1 MREIEIARGGFTVF
15 ARVLGDARAPALLY
29 LQGGPG
35 FPAPRQRFEWVSHAL
50 ERGYQVVLLDQRGT
64 GRSTR
69 IDSATPELIRTD
81 VLASLRADEIVAD
94 AEALREEMGLDRW
107 DVLGQSFGGFCLMH
121 YLAAHPDSVGRALF
135 TGGVP
140 SIGEG
145 ADEVYRATFA
155 KLKRRHLQFN
165 EAYPAAEAMVREV
178 CRHLEA
184 QEELLPTGERL
195 SARRLRTV
203 GIELG
208 REGGFESLA
217 RLFEAPFHPNG
228 RLRTVGIELGREGG
242 FESLARLFE
251 APFHQNGRLR
261 TDFLAEVGERVSFA
275 KGPLYAAVHETIY
288 GGTVPGSTNWAA
300 ERVSRELA
308 GFGPDASPDDE
319 EFYLTGEHIFA
330 FQFDEDPALRPFQ
343 AVAHELADK
352 DDWPNLY
359 AGLSGDYDAYAAVYT
374 DDIFVPRELSLQTAS
389 AIGAQV
395 FETDAYQ
402 HDGLRRH
409 GEAVLGR
416 LLDMAGV

>member
-1 MREIEIARGGFTVF
+1 MMREIECSRGGFTVF
-15 ARVLGDARAPALLY
+15 ARVLGDTQAPALLY

-81 VLASLRADEIVAD
+81 VLTQLRADEIVAD

-121 YLAAHPDSVGRALF
+121 YLAAHPEGVGRALF

-155 KLKRRHLQFN
+155 KLKHRHLQFN
-165 EAYPAAEAMVREV
+165 EAYPDAERMMREV

-217 RLFEAPFHPNG
+217 RLFEAPFH
-228 RLRTVGIELGREGG
+228 R
-242 FESLARLFE
+242 
-251 APFHQNGRLR
+251 NGRLR

-288 GGTVPGSTNWAA
+288 GGTVPGATNWAA

-308 GFGPDASPDDE
+308 GFHPDASPDDE
-319 EFYLTGEHIFA
+319 EFYLTGEHIFP
-330 FQFDEDPALRPFQ
+330 FQFDEDPALRPFKQ
-343 AVAHELADK
+343 VAHELAEK
-352 DDWPNLY
+352 DDWSNLY
-359 AGLSGDYDAYAAVYT
+359 AGLSDDYNAYAAVYT
-374 DDIFVPRELSLQTAS
+374 DDVFVPRELSLQTAS

-402 HDGLRRH
+402 HDGLRHH

>member
-1 MREIEIARGGFTVF
+1 MMREIEITRGRFTVF
-15 ARVLGDARAPALLY
+15 ARVLGEPQAPALLY

-121 YLAAHPDSVGRALF
+121 YLAGRPEGVGKALF

-155 KLKRRHLQFN
+155 KLKHRHLQFN
-165 EAYPAAEAMVREV
+165 EAYPDAERMMREV
-178 CRHLEA
+178 CRHLEV

-217 RLFEAPFHPNG
+217 RLFEAPFHRN
-228 RLRTVGIELGREGG
+228 
-242 FESLARLFE
+242 S
-251 APFHQNGRLR
+251 RLR

-288 GGTVPGSTNWAA
+288 GGTVPGATNWAA
-300 ERVSRELA
+300 ERVSRELE
-308 GFGPDASPDDE
+308 GFAPDASPDDA
-319 EFYLTGEHIFA
+319 EFYLTGEHIFP

-343 AVAHELADK
+343 AVAHELAEK
-352 DDWPNLY
+352 DDWSNLY
-359 AGLSGDYDAYAAVYT
+359 AGLRGDYDAYAAVYT

-395 FETDAYQ
+395 FETDTYQ
-402 HDGLRRH
+402 HDGLRHH
-409 GEAVLGR
+409 GAAVLGR
-416 LLDMAGV
+416 LLDMAGA

>member
-1 MREIEIARGGFTVF
+1 MMREIEITRGRFTVF
-15 ARVLGDARAPALLY
+15 ARVLGEPQAPALLY

-155 KLKRRHLQFN
+155 KLKHRHLQFN
-165 EAYPAAEAMVREV
+165 EAYPDAERMMREV
-178 CRHLEA
+178 CRHLEV

-217 RLFEAPFHPNG
+217 RLFEAPFHRN
-228 RLRTVGIELGREGG
+228 
-242 FESLARLFE
+242 S
-251 APFHQNGRLR
+251 RLR

-288 GGTVPGSTNWAA
+288 GGTVPGATNWAA
-300 ERVSRELA
+300 ERVSCELA
-308 GFGPDASPDDE
+308 GFHPDASPDDE
-319 EFYLTGEHIFA
+319 EFYLTGEHIFP
-330 FQFDEDPALRPFQ
+330 FQFDEDPALRPFKQ
-343 AVAHELADK
+343 VAHELAEK
-352 DDWPNLY
+352 DDWSNLY
-359 AGLSGDYDAYAAVYT
+359 AGLRGDYDAYAAVYT

-395 FETDAYQ
+395 FETDTYQ
-402 HDGLRRH
+402 HDGLRHH
-409 GEAVLGR
+409 GAAVLGR
-416 LLDMAGV
+416 LLDMAGA

>member
-1 MREIEIARGGFTVF
+1 MMREIECSRGGFTVF
-15 ARVLGDARAPALLY
+15 ARVLGDPQAPALLY

-35 FPAPRQRFEWVSHAL
+35 FPAPRQRFEWVTHAL
-50 ERGYQVVLLDQRGT
+50 NRGYRVVLLDQRGT

-165 EAYPAAEAMVREV
+165 EAYPDAERMVREV

-208 REGGFESLA
+208 REDGFESLA
-217 RLFEAPFHPNG
+217 RLFEAPFHP
-228 RLRTVGIELGREGG
+228 
-242 FESLARLFE
+242 
-251 APFHQNGRLR
+251 NGRLR

-288 GGTVPGSTNWAA
+288 GGTVPGATNWAA
-300 ERVSRELA
+300 ERVSCELA
-308 GFGPDASPDDE
+308 GFHPDASPDDA
-319 EFYLTGEHIFA
+319 EFFLTGEHIFP
-330 FQFDEDPALRPFQ
+330 FQFDEDPALRPFTQ
-343 AVAHELADK
+343 VAHELAAK

-374 DDIFVPRELSLQTAS
+374 DDIFVPRELSLETAS

-395 FETDAYQ
+395 FETDNYQ

>member
-1 MREIEIARGGFTVF
+1 MMREIEITRGGFTVF
-15 ARVLGDARAPALLY
+15 ARVLGDPAAPALLY

-35 FPAPRQRFEWVSHAL
+35 FPAPRQRFEWVTHAL

-121 YLAAHPDSVGRALF
+121 YLAGRPEGVGKALF

-155 KLKRRHLQFN
+155 KLKHRHLQFN
-165 EAYPAAEAMVREV
+165 EAYPDAERMMREV
-178 CRHLEA
+178 CRHLEV

-217 RLFEAPFHPNG
+217 RLFEAPFHRN
-228 RLRTVGIELGREGG
+228 
-242 FESLARLFE
+242 S
-251 APFHQNGRLR
+251 RLR

-288 GGTVPGSTNWAA
+288 GGTVPGATNWAA
-300 ERVSRELA
+300 ERVSCELA
-308 GFGPDASPDDE
+308 GFHPDASPDDE
-319 EFYLTGEHIFA
+319 EFYLTGEHIFP
-330 FQFDEDPALRPFQ
+330 FQFDEDPALRPFKQ
-343 AVAHELADK
+343 VAHELAEK
-352 DDWPNLY
+352 DDWSNLY
-359 AGLSGDYDAYAAVYT
+359 AGLRGDYDAYAAVYT

-395 FETDAYQ
+395 FETDTYQ
-402 HDGLRRH
+402 HDGLRHH
-409 GEAVLGR
+409 GAAVLGR
-416 LLDMAGV
+416 LLDMAGA

>member
-1 MREIEIARGGFTVF
+1 MREIEFTRGGFTVF
-15 ARVLGDARAPALLY
+15 ARVIGDSHAPALLY

-35 FPAPRQRFEWVSHAL
+35 FPAPRQSFAWITHAL
-50 ERGYQVVLLDQRGT
+50 SRGYQVVLLDQRGT

-69 IDSATPELIRTD
+69 IDAATPSLID
-81 VLASLRADEIVAD
+81 AKVLTQLRADEIVAD
-94 AEALREEMGLDRW
+94 AEALREEMGLKRW

-121 YLAAHPDSVGRALF
+121 YLAAHPEGVGRALF

-140 SIGEG
+140 SISKG

-155 KLKRRHLQFN
+155 KLKHRNLQFN
-165 EAYPAAEAMVREV
+165 EQYPAAERMVREV

-184 QEELLPTGERL
+184 EEELLPTGERL
-195 SARRLRTV
+195 SAR
-203 GIELG
+203 
-208 REGGFESLA
+208 
-217 RLFEAPFHPNG
+217 

-275 KGPLYAAVHETIY
+275 KGPLYAAVHESIY
-288 GGTVPGSTNWAA
+288 GGTVPGATNWAA
-300 ERVSRELA
+300 ERVSAELD
-308 GFGPDASPDDE
+308 GFSPHAHPDDA
-319 EFYLTGEHIFA
+319 EFYLTGEHIFP
-330 FQFDEDPALRPFQ
+330 FQFDEDPALRPFAQ
-343 AVAHELADK
+343 VAHDLAEK

-359 AGLSGDYDAYAAVYT
+359 AGLGSDYDAYAAVYT
-374 DDIFVPRELSLQTAS
+374 DDIFVPRELSLETAS

-395 FETDAYQ
+395 FETDQFQ

>member
-1 MREIEIARGGFTVF
+1 MREITITRGGFTVF
-15 ARVLGDARAPALLY
+15 ARVIGDPKAPALLY

-35 FPAPRQRFEWVSHAL
+35 FPAPRQRFEWFTHAL

-107 DVLGQSFGGFCLMH
+107 VVLGQSFGGFCLLR
-121 YLAAHPDSVGRALF
+121 YLAAHPEGVGKALF

-140 SIGEG
+140 SIGKG

-155 KLKRRHLQFN
+155 KLKHRHLQFN
-165 EAYPAAEAMVREV
+165 EVYPHAERMVREV
-178 CRHLEA
+178 CRHLEV

-217 RLFEAPFHPNG
+217 RLFEAPFH
-228 RLRTVGIELGREGG
+228 
-242 FESLARLFE
+242 
-251 APFHQNGRLR
+251 HNGRLR

-275 KGPLYAAVHETIY
+275 KGPLYAAVHESIY
-288 GGTVPGSTNWAA
+288 GGTVPGATNWAA
-300 ERVSRELA
+300 ERVSRELD
-308 GFGPDASPDDE
+308 GFAPDASPDDAE
-319 EFYLTGEHIFA
+319 YYLTGEHIFP
-330 FQFDEDPALRPFQ
+330 FQFDEDPALRPFTQ
-343 AVAHELADK
+343 VAHELAAK
-352 DDWPNLY
+352 DDWSNLY
-359 AGLSGDYDAYAAVYT
+359 AGLSGNYDAYAAVYT

-409 GEAVLGR
+409 GAAVLGR

>member
-1 MREIEIARGGFTVF
+1 MEITRGGFTVF
-15 ARVLGDARAPALLY
+15 ARVLGDPHAPALLY

-35 FPAPRQRFEWVSHAL
+35 FPAPRQRFAWITHAL
-50 ERGYQVVLLDQRGT
+50 SRGYQVVLLDQRGT

-69 IDSATPELIRTD
+69 IDAATPSLID
-81 VLASLRADEIVAD
+81 AKVLTQLRADEIVAD
-94 AEALREEMGLDRW
+94 AEALREEMGLKQW

-121 YLAAHPDSVGRALF
+121 YLAAHPEGVGRALF

-140 SIGEG
+140 SISKG

-178 CRHLEA
+178 CRHLEGE
-184 QEELLPTGERL
+184 EELLPTGERL
-195 SARRLRTV
+195 SARRLRTL

-217 RLFEAPFHPNG
+217 RLFEAPFHP
-228 RLRTVGIELGREGG
+228 
-242 FESLARLFE
+242 
-251 APFHQNGRLR
+251 NGRLR

-288 GGTVPGSTNWAA
+288 GGTVPGATNWAA
-300 ERVSRELA
+300 ERVSAELE
-308 GFGPDASPDDE
+308 GFAPDAHPDDA
-319 EFYLTGEHIFA
+319 EFYLTGEHIFP
-330 FQFDEDPALRPFQ
+330 FQFDEDPALRPFTQ
-343 AVAHELADK
+343 VAHELAEK
-352 DDWPNLY
+352 DDWSNLY
-359 AGLSGDYDAYAAVYT
+359 AGLGSGYDAYAAVYT
-374 DDIFVPRELSLQTAS
+374 DDIFVPRELSLETAS

-395 FETDAYQ
+395 FATDQFQ

>member
-1 MREIEIARGGFTVF
+1 MMREIEITRGGFTVF
-15 ARVLGDARAPALLY
+15 ARVLGDPAAPALLY

-35 FPAPRQRFEWVSHAL
+35 FPAPRQRFEWVTHAL

-69 IDSATPELIRTD
+69 IDAATPSLID
-81 VLASLRADEIVAD
+81 AKVLTQLRADEIVAD

-155 KLKRRHLQFN
+155 KLKRRHLQFD
-165 EAYPAAEAMVREV
+165 EAYPDAERMVREV

-217 RLFEAPFHPNG
+217 RLFEASFHP
-228 RLRTVGIELGREGG
+228 
-242 FESLARLFE
+242 
-251 APFHQNGRLR
+251 NGRLR

-275 KGPLYAAVHETIY
+275 KGPLYAAVHESIY
-288 GGTVPGSTNWAA
+288 GGTVPGATNWAA

-308 GFGPDASPDDE
+308 GFHPDASPDDE
-319 EFYLTGEHIFA
+319 EFYLTGEHIFP
-330 FQFDEDPALRPFQ
+330 FQFDEDPALRPFKQ
-343 AVAHELADK
+343 VAHELAAK
-352 DDWPNLY
+352 DDWSNLY
-359 AGLSGDYDAYAAVYT
+359 AGLGSDYDAYAAVYT

-409 GEAVLGR
+409 GAAVLGR
-416 LLDMAGV
+416 LLDMAGA

>member
-1 MREIEIARGGFTVF
+1 MREIEITRGGFTVF
-15 ARVLGDARAPALLY
+15 ARVLGDPHAPALLY

-35 FPAPRQRFEWVSHAL
+35 FPAPRQRFAWITHAL
-50 ERGYQVVLLDQRGT
+50 SRGYQVVLLDQRGT

-69 IDSATPELIRTD
+69 IDAATPSLID
-81 VLASLRADEIVAD
+81 AKVLTQLRADEIVAD
-94 AEALREEMGLDRW
+94 AEALREEMGLKQW

-121 YLAAHPDSVGRALF
+121 YLAAHPEGVGRALF

-140 SIGEG
+140 SISKG

-178 CRHLEA
+178 CRHLEGE
-184 QEELLPTGERL
+184 EELLPTGERL
-195 SARRLRTV
+195 SARRLRTL

-217 RLFEAPFHPNG
+217 RLFEAPFHP
-228 RLRTVGIELGREGG
+228 
-242 FESLARLFE
+242 
-251 APFHQNGRLR
+251 NGRLR

-288 GGTVPGSTNWAA
+288 GGTVPGATNWAA
-300 ERVSRELA
+300 ERVSAELE
-308 GFGPDASPDDE
+308 GFAPDAHPDDA
-319 EFYLTGEHIFA
+319 EFYLTGEHIFP
-330 FQFDEDPALRPFQ
+330 FQFDEDPALRPFTQ
-343 AVAHELADK
+343 VAHELAEK
-352 DDWPNLY
+352 DDWSNLY
-359 AGLSGDYDAYAAVYT
+359 AGLGSGYDAYAAVYT
-374 DDIFVPRELSLQTAS
+374 DDIFVPRELSLETAS

-395 FETDAYQ
+395 FATDQFQ

>member
-1 MREIEIARGGFTVF
+1 MREITITRGGFTVF
-15 ARVLGDARAPALLY
+15 ARVIGDPAAPALLY

-35 FPAPRQRFEWVSHAL
+35 FPAPRQRFAWITYAL

-94 AEALREEMGLDRW
+94 AEALRQEMGLKRW

-121 YLAAHPDSVGRALF
+121 YLAAHPEGVGRALF

-140 SIGEG
+140 SIGES

-165 EAYPAAEAMVREV
+165 EQYPGAERMVREV

-217 RLFEAPFHPNG
+217 RLFEAPFH
-228 RLRTVGIELGREGG
+228 
-242 FESLARLFE
+242 
-251 APFHQNGRLR
+251 HNGRLR

-275 KGPLYAAVHETIY
+275 KGPLYAAVHESIY
-288 GGTVPGSTNWAA
+288 GGTVPGATNWAA
-300 ERVSRELA
+300 ERVSRELD
-308 GFGPDASPDDE
+308 GFAPDASPDDE
-319 EFYLTGEHIFA
+319 EFYLTGEHIFP
-330 FQFDEDPALRPFQ
+330 FQFDEDPALRPFTQ
-343 AVAHELADK
+343 VAHELAAK
-352 DDWPNLY
+352 DDWSNLY

>member
-1 MREIEIARGGFTVF
+1 MMREIEITRGGFTVF
-15 ARVLGDARAPALLY
+15 ARVLGDPAAPALLY

-35 FPAPRQRFEWVSHAL
+35 FPAPRQRFEWVTHAL

-94 AEALREEMGLDRW
+94 AEALREEVGLDRW

-121 YLAAHPDSVGRALF
+121 YLAARPEGVGKALF

-140 SIGEG
+140 SIDEG

-165 EAYPAAEAMVREV
+165 EAYPDAEAMVREV

-208 REGGFESLA
+208 REDGFESLA

-228 RLRTVGIELGREGG
+228 RLRT
-242 FESLARLFE
+242 
-251 APFHQNGRLR
+251 
-261 TDFLAEVGERVSFA
+261 DFLAEVGERVSFA
-275 KGPLYAAVHETIY
+275 KAPLYAAVHETIY
-288 GGTVPGSTNWAA
+288 GGTVPGATNWAA
-300 ERVSRELA
+300 ERVARELA
-308 GFGPDASPDDE
+308 GFHPDASPDDA

-395 FETDAYQ
+395 FETNAYQ

-416 LLDMAGV
+416 LLDMAGA

>member
-1 MREIEIARGGFTVF
+1 MMREIECSRGGFTVF
-15 ARVLGDARAPALLY
+15 ARVLGDTQAPALLY

-35 FPAPRQRFEWVSHAL
+35 FPAPRQRFAWISHAL

-81 VLASLRADEIVAD
+81 VLTQLRADEIVAD

-121 YLAAHPDSVGRALF
+121 YLATRPEGVGKAFF

-145 ADEVYRATFA
+145 ADEVYRATFT
-155 KLKRRHLQFN
+155 KLKHRHLQFN
-165 EAYPAAEAMVREV
+165 EAYPAAERMMREV

-228 RLRTVGIELGREGG
+228 RLRT
-242 FESLARLFE
+242 
-251 APFHQNGRLR
+251 
-261 TDFLAEVGERVSFA
+261 DFLAEVGERVSFA
-275 KGPLYAAVHETIY
+275 KGPLYAAMHETIY
-288 GGTVPGSTNWAA
+288 GGTVPGPTNWAA

-308 GFGPDASPDDE
+308 GFHPDASPDDE
-319 EFYLTGEHIFA
+319 EFYLTGEHIFP
-330 FQFDEDPALRPFQ
+330 FQFDEDPALRPFKQ
-343 AVAHELADK
+343 VAQKLAEK
-352 DDWPNLY
+352 DDWSNLY

-409 GEAVLGR
+409 GAAVLGR

>member
-1 MREIEIARGGFTVF
+1 MMREIECSRGGFTVF
-15 ARVLGDARAPALLY
+15 ARVLGDPAAPALLY

-35 FPAPRQRFEWVSHAL
+35 FPAPRQRFEWVTHAL
-50 ERGYQVVLLDQRGT
+50 NRGYRVVLLDQRGT

-165 EAYPAAEAMVREV
+165 EAYPGAERMVREV

-217 RLFEAPFHPNG
+217 RLFEAPFH
-228 RLRTVGIELGREGG
+228 R
-242 FESLARLFE
+242 
-251 APFHQNGRLR
+251 NGRLR

-288 GGTVPGSTNWAA
+288 GGTVPGATNWAA
-300 ERVSRELA
+300 ERVSRELD
-308 GFGPDASPDDE
+308 GFAPDASPDDE
-319 EFYLTGEHIFA
+319 EFYLTGEHIFP
-330 FQFDEDPALRPFQ
+330 FQFDEDPALRPFKQ
-343 AVAHELADK
+343 VAHELAEK
-352 DDWPNLY
+352 DDWSNLY
-359 AGLSGDYDAYAAVYT
+359 AGLRGDYDAYAAVYT

-395 FETDAYQ
+395 FETNAYQ

-416 LLDMAGV
+416 LLDMAGA

>member
-1 MREIEIARGGFTVF
+1 MMREIEITRGRFTVF
-15 ARVLGDARAPALLY
+15 ARVLGEPQAPALLY

-121 YLAAHPDSVGRALF
+121 YLAGRPEGVGKALF

-155 KLKRRHLQFN
+155 KLKHRHLQFN
-165 EAYPAAEAMVREV
+165 EAYPDAERMMREV
-178 CRHLEA
+178 CRHLEV

-217 RLFEAPFHPNG
+217 RLFEAPFHRN
-228 RLRTVGIELGREGG
+228 
-242 FESLARLFE
+242 S
-251 APFHQNGRLR
+251 RLR

-288 GGTVPGSTNWAA
+288 GGTVPGATNWAA
-300 ERVSRELA
+300 ERVSCELA
-308 GFGPDASPDDE
+308 GFHPDASPDDE
-319 EFYLTGEHIFA
+319 EFYLTGEHIFP
-330 FQFDEDPALRPFQ
+330 FQFDEDPALRPFKQ
-343 AVAHELADK
+343 VAHELAEK
-352 DDWPNLY
+352 DDWSNLY
-359 AGLSGDYDAYAAVYT
+359 AGLRGDYDAYAAVYT

-409 GEAVLGR
+409 GAAVLGR
-416 LLDMAGV
+416 LLDMAGA

>member
-1 MREIEIARGGFTVF
+1 MMREIEITRGRFTVF
-15 ARVLGDARAPALLY
+15 ARVLGEPQAPALLY

-155 KLKRRHLQFN
+155 KLKRRHLQFD
-165 EAYPAAEAMVREV
+165 EAYPDAERMVREV

-228 RLRTVGIELGREGG
+228 RLRT
-242 FESLARLFE
+242 
-251 APFHQNGRLR
+251 
-261 TDFLAEVGERVSFA
+261 DFLAEVGERVSFA
-275 KGPLYAAVHETIY
+275 KGPLYAAVHESIY
-288 GGTVPGSTNWAA
+288 GGTVPGATNWAA

-308 GFGPDASPDDE
+308 GFHPDASPDDE
-319 EFYLTGEHIFA
+319 EFYLTGEHIFP
-330 FQFDEDPALRPFQ
+330 FQFDEDPALRPFTQ
-343 AVAHELADK
+343 VAHELAEK
-352 DDWPNLY
+352 EDWANLY
-359 AGLSGDYDAYAAVYT
+359 AGLHGDYDAYAAVYT

-395 FETDAYQ
+395 FETDAYH

-409 GEAVLGR
+409 GAAVLGR
-416 LLDMAGV
+416 LLDMAGA

>member
-1 MREIEIARGGFTVF
+1 MMREIEITRGRFTVF
-15 ARVLGDARAPALLY
+15 ARVLGEPQAPALLY

-121 YLAAHPDSVGRALF
+121 YLAGRPEGVGKALF

-155 KLKRRHLQFN
+155 KLKHRHLQFN
-165 EAYPAAEAMVREV
+165 EAYPDAERMMREV
-178 CRHLEA
+178 CRHLEV

-217 RLFEAPFHPNG
+217 RLFEAPFHRN
-228 RLRTVGIELGREGG
+228 
-242 FESLARLFE
+242 S
-251 APFHQNGRLR
+251 RLR

-288 GGTVPGSTNWAA
+288 GGTVPGATNWAA
-300 ERVSRELA
+300 ERVSCELA
-308 GFGPDASPDDE
+308 GFHPDASPDDE
-319 EFYLTGEHIFA
+319 EFYLTGEHIFP
-330 FQFDEDPALRPFQ
+330 FQFDEDPALRPFKQ
-343 AVAHELADK
+343 VAHELAEK
-352 DDWPNLY
+352 DDWSNLY
-359 AGLSGDYDAYAAVYT
+359 AGLRGDYDAYAAVYT

-395 FETDAYQ
+395 FETDTYQ
-402 HDGLRRH
+402 HDGLRHH
-409 GEAVLGR
+409 GAAVLGR
-416 LLDMAGV
+416 LLDMAGA

>member
-1 MREIEIARGGFTVF
+1 MMREIEFSRGGFTVF
-15 ARVLGDARAPALLY
+15 VRVVGEPQSPALLY

-35 FPAPRQRFEWVSHAL
+35 FPAPRHRFDWITHAL
-50 ERGYQVVLLDQRGT
+50 KRGYQVVLLDQRGT

-69 IDSATPELIRTD
+69 IDAATPELINAEM
-81 VLASLRADEIVAD
+81 LARLRANEIVAD
-94 AEALREEMGLDRW
+94 AEALRQQMGLKRW
-107 DVLGQSFGGFCLMH
+107 DVLGQSFGGFCLAH
-121 YLAAHPDSVGRALF
+121 YLAAHPESVGRALF

-145 ADEVYRATFA
+145 ADGVYRATFA

-165 EAYPAAEAMVREV
+165 EAYPAAERMVREV

-208 REGGFESLA
+208 REGGFASLA
-217 RLFEAPFHPNG
+217 RLFEAPFHP
-228 RLRTVGIELGREGG
+228 
-242 FESLARLFE
+242 
-251 APFHQNGRLR
+251 NGRLR

-275 KGPLYAAVHETIY
+275 KGPLYAAVHESIY
-288 GGTVPGSTNWAA
+288 GGTVPGPANWAA
-300 ERVSRELA
+300 ERVSSELD
-308 GFGPDASPDDE
+308 GFAPDAHPDDA
-319 EFYLTGEHIFA
+319 EFYLTGEHIFP
-330 FQFDEDPALRPFQ
+330 FQFDEDPALRPFK
-343 AVAHELADK
+343 AAAHELAAK
-352 DDWPNLY
+352 GNWANLY
-359 AGLSGDYDAYAAVYT
+359 AGLSGGHDAYAAVYT

>member
-1 MREIEIARGGFTVF
+1 MREIEITRGGFTVF
-15 ARVLGDARAPALLY
+15 ARVIGDPAAPALLY

-35 FPAPRQRFEWVSHAL
+35 FPAPRQRFEWVTHAL
-50 ERGYQVVLLDQRGT
+50 NRGYQVVLLDQRGT

-69 IDSATPELIRTD
+69 IDSATPELIHTD
-81 VLASLRADEIVAD
+81 ILASLRADEIVAD

-121 YLAAHPDSVGRALF
+121 YLAAHPEGVGRALF

-140 SIGEG
+140 SIGRG

-155 KLKRRHLQFN
+155 KLKHRHLQFN
-165 EAYPAAEAMVREV
+165 EAFPAAERMVREV

-208 REGGFESLA
+208 REDGFESLA
-217 RLFEAPFHPNG
+217 RLFEAPFHP
-228 RLRTVGIELGREGG
+228 
-242 FESLARLFE
+242 
-251 APFHQNGRLR
+251 NGRLR

-288 GGTVPGSTNWAA
+288 GGTVPGATNWAA

-319 EFYLTGEHIFA
+319 EFYLTGEHIFP
-330 FQFDEDPALRPFQ
+330 FQFDEDPALRPFTQ
-343 AVAHELADK
+343 VAHELAVK
-352 DDWPNLY
+352 DDWSNLY
-359 AGLSGDYDAYAAVYT
+359 AGLSGDYNAYAAVYT
-374 DDIFVPRELSLQTAS
+374 DDIFVPRELSLETAS

-416 LLDMAGV
+416 LLGMAGG

>member
-1 MREIEIARGGFTVF
+1 MREIEFTRGGFTVF
-15 ARVLGDARAPALLY
+15 ARVIGDSHAPALLY

-35 FPAPRQRFEWVSHAL
+35 FPAPRQRFEWVTHAL
-50 ERGYQVVLLDQRGT
+50 SRGYQVVLLDQRGT

-69 IDSATPELIRTD
+69 IDAATPSLID
-81 VLASLRADEIVAD
+81 AKVLTQLRADEIVAD
-94 AEALREEMGLDRW
+94 AEALREELGLKRW

-121 YLAAHPDSVGRALF
+121 DLAAHPEGVGRALF

-140 SIGEG
+140 SISKG

-155 KLKRRHLQFN
+155 KLKHRNLQFN
-165 EAYPAAEAMVREV
+165 EQYPAAEAMVREV

-208 REGGFESLA
+208 REGGFD
-217 RLFEAPFHPNG
+217 
-228 RLRTVGIELGREGG
+228 
-242 FESLARLFE
+242 SLARLFE

-275 KGPLYAAVHETIY
+275 KGPLYAAVHESIY
-288 GGTVPGSTNWAA
+288 GGTVPGATNWAA
-300 ERVSRELA
+300 ERVSAELD
-308 GFGPDASPDDE
+308 GFSPHAHPDDA
-319 EFYLTGEHIFA
+319 EFYLTGEHIFP
-330 FQFDEDPALRPFQ
+330 FQFDEDPALRPFAQ
-343 AVAHELADK
+343 VAHELAAK
-352 DDWPNLY
+352 DDWSNLY

-374 DDIFVPRELSLQTAS
+374 DDIFVPRELSLETAS

-395 FETDAYQ
+395 FETDQ
-402 HDGLRRH
+402 VQQDGLRRH

>member
-1 MREIEIARGGFTVF
+1 MREIEFTRGGFTVF
-15 ARVLGDARAPALLY
+15 ARVIGDSHAPALLY

-35 FPAPRQRFEWVSHAL
+35 FPAPRQRFEWVTHAL
-50 ERGYQVVLLDQRGT
+50 NRGYQVVLLDQRGT

-69 IDSATPELIRTD
+69 IDAATPSLID
-81 VLASLRADEIVAD
+81 AKVLTRLRADEIVAD
-94 AEALREEMGLDRW
+94 AEALREEMGLKRW
-107 DVLGQSFGGFCLMH
+107 DVLGQSFGGFCLRH
-121 YLAAHPDSVGRALF
+121 YLAAHPEGVGRALF

-140 SIGEG
+140 SISKG

-155 KLKRRHLQFN
+155 KLKHRNLQFN
-165 EAYPAAEAMVREV
+165 EQYPAAERMVREV

-184 QEELLPTGERL
+184 EEELLPTGERL
-195 SARRLRTV
+195 SAR
-203 GIELG
+203 
-208 REGGFESLA
+208 
-217 RLFEAPFHPNG
+217 

-275 KGPLYAAVHETIY
+275 KGPLYAAVHESIY
-288 GGTVPGSTNWAA
+288 GGTVPGATNWAA
-300 ERVSRELA
+300 ERVSAELD
-308 GFGPDASPDDE
+308 GFSPHAHPDDA
-319 EFYLTGEHIFA
+319 EFYLTGEHIFP
-330 FQFDEDPALRPFQ
+330 FQFDEDPALHPFTQ
-343 AVAHELADK
+343 VAHELAAK
-352 DDWPNLY
+352 DDWSNLY

-374 DDIFVPRELSLQTAS
+374 DDIFVPRELSLETAS

-395 FETDAYQ
+395 FETDQFQ

>member
-1 MREIEIARGGFTVF
+1 MREIEITRGGFAVF
-15 ARVLGDARAPALLY
+15 ARILGDPAAPALLY

-35 FPAPRQRFEWVSHAL
+35 FPAPRQRFEWVTHAL

-121 YLAAHPDSVGRALF
+121 YLAAHPEGVGRALF

-155 KLKRRHLQFN
+155 KLKHRHLQFN
-165 EAYPAAEAMVREV
+165 ESYPHAERMMREV

-184 QEELLPTGERL
+184 REELLPTGERL

-217 RLFEAPFHPNG
+217 RLFEAPFH
-228 RLRTVGIELGREGG
+228 R
-242 FESLARLFE
+242 
-251 APFHQNGRLR
+251 NGRLR

-288 GGTVPGSTNWAA
+288 GGTVPGATNWAA
-300 ERVSRELA
+300 ERVSRELD
-308 GFGPDASPDDE
+308 GFAPEASPDDE

-330 FQFDEDPALRPFQ
+330 FQFDEDPALRPFKQ
-343 AVAHELADK
+343 VAQKLAEK
-352 DDWPNLY
+352 DDWSNLY
-359 AGLSGDYDAYAAVYT
+359 AGLRGDYDAYAAVYT

-409 GEAVLGR
+409 GAAVLGR